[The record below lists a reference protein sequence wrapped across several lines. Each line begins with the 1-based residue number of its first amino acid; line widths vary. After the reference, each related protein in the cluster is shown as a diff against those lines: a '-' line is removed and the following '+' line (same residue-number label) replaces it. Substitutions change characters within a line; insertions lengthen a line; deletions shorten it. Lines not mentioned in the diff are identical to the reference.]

1 VALAALGTLGFGA
14 VLGPE
19 APLIAIGCGLGVLA
33 VKLTA
38 RDAPPT
44 AAAVIAAAGSFAA
57 ISALMGSPLLGAF
70 LLLEAAGLGG
80 PMLTLVLLPGLLAA
94 GIGDLIFLG
103 LDSLTGFGT
112 FSLTI
117 PGLPPF
123 DHLTGADFL
132 YALALGALAP
142 FLGQAV
148 RRAAIALR
156 ARVEPRMTALMP
168 VVGLAIGGLAML
180 FHAIT
185 GKDVSMVLFSGQDQ
199 MPQLLQQG
207 VGWSVGVLL
216 AIVAC
221 KSLAYALSLSCFRGG
236 PIFPALFIGAAGGI
250 AASHLPGLD
259 LVPAVAMGI
268 GVMSCT
274 MLNLPLTSTLLA
286 TLLLGKD
293 GVQAMPVVIVAVAVA
308 YIVTARLTPV
318 EVETPAAAPAEAQ
331 PARV

>member
-1 VALAALGTLGFGA
+1 
-14 VLGPE
+14 
-19 APLIAIGCGLGVLA
+19 
-33 VKLTA
+33 
-38 RDAPPT
+38 
-44 AAAVIAAAGSFAA
+44 
-57 ISALMGSPLLGAF
+57 
-70 LLLEAAGLGG
+70 
-80 PMLTLVLLPGLLAA
+80 
-94 GIGDLIFLG
+94 
-103 LDSLTGFGT
+103 
-112 FSLTI
+112 
-117 PGLPPF
+117 
-123 DHLTGADFL
+123 
-132 YALALGALAP
+132 
-142 FLGQAV
+142 
-148 RRAAIALR
+148 
-156 ARVEPRMTALMP
+156 MTALMP